1 MRAEPLIIGAYALAA
16 GAILAWLSGHARGAV
31 ALFAVA
37 AITAILADWYEQRGR

>member
-16 GAILAWLSGHARGAV
+16 VAIVAWLQGSARGAV
-31 ALFAVA
+31 AAFAGA